1 MKLIT
6 EKEYNL
12 MTKEQQTAHEL
23 SIRQELIQIG
33 LIKPE
38 EKKEE

>member
-1 MKLIT
+1 MKIVT

-12 MTKEQQTAHEL
+12 MTKEQQTAHEV
-23 SIRQELIQIG
+23 SIRTELIEVG